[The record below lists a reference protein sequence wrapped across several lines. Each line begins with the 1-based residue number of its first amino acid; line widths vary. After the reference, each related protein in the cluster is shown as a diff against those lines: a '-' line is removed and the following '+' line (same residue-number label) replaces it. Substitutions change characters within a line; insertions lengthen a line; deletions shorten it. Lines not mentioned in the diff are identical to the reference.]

1 MPRSSAFSKEILS
14 PQKPFWCTLKVRLRS
29 ESGSLEIFLIVDFAS
44 ELCRNTAE
52 EDDMDAEDL
61 QNELAPIHVQLGF
74 IKQQLGKSEEAVDIY
89 NSVLKTKYLLS
100 YSYSFLDYLLNSVLA
115 LEGLVMT
122 LSAQLL
128 LIMW

>member
-1 MPRSSAFSKEILS
+1 
-14 PQKPFWCTLKVRLRS
+14 
-29 ESGSLEIFLIVDFAS
+29 
-44 ELCRNTAE
+44 
-52 EDDMDAEDL
+52 MDAEDL

-100 YSYSFLDYLLNSVLA
+100 YSYSFLDYVLNSVLA